1 MNASTDLVQRQLD
14 AYNAQD
20 IGAFMAF
27 YTEDAEL
34 AGLNGAVNQAG
45 HRAIRARHLDL
56 FAEFP
61 ENRADV
67 VNQID
72 LGSIVMVHERV
83 ERVERAP
90 GGDNFEVAAI
100 CTLRDGKIAR
110 VDFARGS

>member
-1 MNASTDLVQRQLD
+1 MSASTDLVQRQLD

-20 IGAFMAF
+20 IEAFMAF
-27 YTEDAEL
+27 YTEDAIL
-34 AGLNGAVNQAG
+34 AGYNGAVNQAG
-45 HRAIRARHLDL
+45 HDAIRARHLDL

-67 VNQID
+67 VNEID
-72 LGSIVMVHERV
+72 LGPIVMVH

-100 CTLRDGKIAR
+100 YTLRDGKIAR
-110 VDFARGS
+110 VDFARAS

>member
-1 MNASTDLVQRQLD
+1 MSASTDLVQRQLD

-20 IGAFMAF
+20 IEAFMAF
-27 YTEDAEL
+27 YTEDAVL

-45 HRAIRARHLDL
+45 HAAIRARHLDL

-61 ENRADV
+61 KNRADV
-67 VNQID
+67 VNEID

-83 ERVERAP
+83 ERAP
-90 GGDNFEVAAI
+90 DGDNFEVAAI
-100 CTLRDGKIAR
+100 YTLRDGKIAR

>member
-1 MNASTDLVQRQLD
+1 MSASTDLVQRQLD

-20 IGAFMAF
+20 IEAFMAF

-34 AGLNGAVNQAG
+34 AGFNGSVNQSG
-45 HRAIRARHLDL
+45 HAAIRARHLEL

-67 VNQID
+67 VNEFD

-83 ERVERAP
+83 ARTP
-90 GGDNFEVAAI
+90 GGDSFEVAAI
-100 CTLRDGKIAR
+100 YTLRDGKIAR
-110 VDFARGS
+110 VDFARGG

>member
-1 MNASTDLVQRQLD
+1 MSASADLVQRQLD

-20 IGAFMAF
+20 IEAFMAF

-45 HRAIRARHLDL
+45 HNAIRARHLDL

-83 ERVERAP
+83 ERAP

-100 CTLRDGKIAR
+100 YTLRDGKIAR

>member
-1 MNASTDLVQRQLD
+1 LSASTDLVQRQLD

-20 IGAFMAF
+20 IEAFMAF

-45 HRAIRARHLDL
+45 HGAIRARHLDL
-56 FAEFP
+56 FTEFP

-83 ERVERAP
+83 ARAP
-90 GGDNFEVAAI
+90 GGDNFDVAAI
-100 CTLRDGKIAR
+100 YTLRDGKIAR